1 MNGFY
6 IYIQWTYNL
15 LKCQTAGSEKN
26 SYWLWFYPTLSGLI
40 GKDFHM
46 LIHMTLCQDNRTMYR
61 ASNWRFFWYIVSTG
75 IFIFSQSWSW
85 HMCCFNS
92 CDVSKLWGL
101 GATVNVPMLMWI
113 NKINTV
119 PLGAVLMCFLC
130 TLYWC
135 IMLHSW
141 FFFEENTGII
151 APYMLKQ
158 RRSLHACLKF
168 FSLKKPYTRSWVGE
182 MRDNGGIISAGPDS
196 RRVPPPPHTCTLYLY
211 MYRLNRLLN
220 QPLI

>member
-40 GKDFHM
+40 GNDFHM

-61 ASNWRFFWYIVSTG
+61 ASNLRFFWYIVSTG

-135 IMLHSW
+135 IIYVTFLILFWRKYGYYCSLHVKTAPQSACMFKVLFIKETLHS
-141 FFFEENTGII
+141 E
-151 APYMLKQ
+151 L
-158 RRSLHACLKF
+158 
-168 FSLKKPYTRSWVGE
+168 
-182 MRDNGGIISAGPDS
+182 GGWDE
-196 RRVPPPPHTCTLYLY
+196 R
-211 MYRLNRLLN
+211 
-220 QPLI
+220 